1 MAPGQRNCQAEAET
15 PVTSLLAAHIWK
27 HKGTSDAFISSM
39 WLPPGDQ
46 EGGKHNDKQ
55 SQDTQAHCNGSYFAV
70 SIRKAFFFF
79 SKLVTHD
86 VKRLQL
92 HMNKEDLEVPLQG
105 EGLPAGTLKGI
116 PQLCCEQLLI

>member
-1 MAPGQRNCQAEAET
+1 MASGQGDCQAEAKT

-27 HKGTSDAFISSM
+27 YKRTSDAFVSST
-39 WLPPGDQ
+39 WLSSGDQ

-55 SQDTQAHCNGSYFAV
+55 PQDTQAHCNGSCFAV
-70 SIRKAFFFF
+70 SIRKTFFFF
-79 SKLVTHD
+79 SKLVTD
-86 VKRLQL
+86 NVKRLQL